1 MRAYKY
7 KMILLP
13 LLLATATASAHEP
26 GGRNQL
32 LQQPL
37 ADVPG
42 KALTMVEVTVPPGA
56 VSAKHH
62 HAGTVAVYVLS
73 GSVRVQFQGQEP
85 RVYSQG
91 QVFYEPPGTEHLSSE
106 NLSKDQPL
114 RLLAV
119 FVADQGAELTTYDK

>member
-1 MRAYKY
+1 MRAFN
-7 KMILLP
+7 IGLFT
-13 LLLATATASAHEP
+13 LLLAMSVSAHEA
-26 GGRNQL
+26 GGRKLL
-32 LQQPL
+32 LQQAL
-37 ADVPG
+37 ANVPG

-73 GSVRVQFQGQEP
+73 GSVRVQFQGQAP
-85 RVYSQG
+85 QIYTQG

-106 NLSKDQPL
+106 NLSKDEPL

-119 FVADQGAELTTYDK
+119 FVADDGAELTTYDK